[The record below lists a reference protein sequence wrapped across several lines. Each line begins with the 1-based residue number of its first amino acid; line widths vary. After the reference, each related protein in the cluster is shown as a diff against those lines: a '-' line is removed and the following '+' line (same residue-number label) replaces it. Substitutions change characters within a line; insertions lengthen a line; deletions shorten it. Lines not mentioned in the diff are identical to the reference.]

1 MNICMIVDDSEIVRK
16 YARLIFE
23 SMGYRAIEA
32 ETTEAAF
39 ERLAGE
45 TPHLILVDWKIPGAN
60 MHEFISQLR
69 RKTLERRPYI
79 IYMATENDTHDLD
92 RAIVAGADDFMLKPF
107 NREIVEMKMQE
118 IKLAA

>member
-16 YARLIFE
+16 YARLIYE
-23 SMGYRAIEA
+23 SLGYRAIEA
-32 ETTEAAF
+32 ETPQAAF

-45 TPHLILVDWKIPGAN
+45 TPHVILVDWRIPDAN
-60 MHEFISQLR
+60 MHDFIAKV
-69 RKTLERRPYI
+69 RKMNLERRPYI
-79 IYMATENDTHDLD
+79 IYMATESDTHDLD

-107 NREIVEMKMQE
+107 NREIVEMKMSE